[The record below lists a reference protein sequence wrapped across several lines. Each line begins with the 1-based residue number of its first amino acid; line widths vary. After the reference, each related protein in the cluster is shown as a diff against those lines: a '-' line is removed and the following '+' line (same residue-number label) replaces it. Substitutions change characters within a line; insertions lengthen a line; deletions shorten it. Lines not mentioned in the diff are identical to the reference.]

1 MANTTKGNRMYV
13 SISPAVRALLLG
25 TAVMP
30 MAVQA
35 AAQDSDEPVEVV
47 LDADGADRTLDTIT
61 VTGSRGVIQNT
72 IDIKRNST
80 TIVDGLSATDIGDL
94 PALSIGEALES
105 ITGAASHREN
115 GGATEI
121 SIRGLGPFLSATTF
135 NGREATNGSG
145 DRSVNFS
152 QFPSELMNKLAIYK
166 TQDASLIE
174 GGVAGLISLET
185 LKPLEY
191 GKRRFQAD
199 LKGNYNPDQQNISDS
214 MAGDLGY
221 RGTLS
226 YVDQFD
232 VEGMGKLGLSI
243 GLQRSDISQPEQE
256 MRSSSPSGSSLYACI
271 ADASDPDLRGY
282 ANDSNGDCEDLGPN
296 SSNNDG
302 YNTTIDPATGLA
314 VDDGL
319 DYAWASSSRGYR
331 QNDTQDERDSAFI
344 ALQWQ
349 PNDRWDINLDAQ
361 WSERTQSEDRNDLN
375 FSNMKRSTEG
385 MTLESLQVQDNGV
398 VRFIETQSDIE
409 SNGEIFSRTEEYT
422 GYGLNAAYDVTD
434 RLTISGDYSYSETTR
449 EELQVSLRVSS
460 QGGPGSGGRENVSW
474 SRDGDGF
481 VTFTVEDFD
490 VNDISNYTDGVRAR
504 IDSDVD
510 RKNTVEALRF
520 DGYYDLD
527 WGAIQSLDFGV
538 RFSEMQYVNLAGTR
552 TEITTDDLDPGNI
565 PCSAGFAE
573 SGFLDSATGALVTQI
588 DSATGSVVNTTSS
601 WATFDNA
608 CLLDYILDAEGV
620 SFAYPD
626 QEYGNN
632 GTTDVTEKTTAY
644 YAMANFDT
652 IFADKPVRGNF
663 GVRVVNTE
671 VESLGFRN
679 ALSLVTNTDGTLDL
693 VEDTSVVETISGGTD
708 YTEVLPSLNVVMDLR
723 DDVILRAGVFRGL
736 SRADPA
742 DMNFSRSFNTVSDDE
757 NPTTLAELISGV
769 NASGNPSYE
778 PLTSWN
784 YDLAAEWYPNDDSI
798 LAVSLY
804 AKNFKGGFENAVQN
818 ETFTIDGQQVTV
830 PVTLLST
837 NEDTSS
843 LFGIEFT
850 GSHRFS
856 YLPGYWS
863 GLGAK
868 VSYNYADSDFEFEDS
883 LYGDLGYR
891 DENGN
896 FVQTNAGIVTP
907 GNIPGF
913 SEHTFSGQ
921 VYYQIGE
928 FDASVIYK
936 YRSEYFQPYTS
947 NGTRLRY
954 VGDVGVWEARA
965 SYNLTENVRLSAEAI
980 NIFDAPKEQ
989 YFFTTDNL
997 GEVNYYGPRIF
1008 FGIRARF

>member
-1 MANTTKGNRMYV
+1 MANQFEGRDRSSFNTSLVKM
-13 SISPAVRALLLG
+13 LLLG
-25 TAVMP
+25 SVAMP
-30 MAVQA
+30 FAGTVY
-35 AAQDSDEPVEVV
+35 AQDAADPLEAVEEEARQEVV
-47 LDADGADRTLDTIT
+47 T
-61 VTGSRGVIQNT
+61 VTGSRQQIQNT
-72 IDIKRNST
+72 IAIKRDST

-174 GGVAGLISLET
+174 GGVAGLIELET
-185 LKPLEY
+185 LKPLDY
-191 GKRRFQAD
+191 GKRRIQLD
-199 LKGNYNPDQQNISDS
+199 LKGNYNPDQQNISDT

-226 YVDQFD
+226 YVDQFELEGLGD
-232 VEGMGKLGLSI
+232 VGFSV

-256 MRSSSPSGSSLYACI
+256 MRSSSPSGSSMFACI
-271 ADASDPDLRGY
+271 ADASDPDARGY
-282 ANDSNGDCEDLGPN
+282 AGGSGDCEDQGPN
-296 SSNNDG
+296 SSNNDD

-314 VDDGL
+314 LDDGL
-319 DYAWASSSRGYR
+319 AYAWASSSRGYR
-331 QNDTQDERDSAFI
+331 QNDTHDERDSAFV

-349 PNDRWDINLDAQ
+349 PNDRWDVNIDAQ
-361 WSERTQSEDRNDLN
+361 WSERVQSEDRHDLN
-375 FSNMKRSTEG
+375 FSNMKRNTDG
-385 MTLESLQVQDNGV
+385 VTLESLQFQPNGV
-398 VRFIETQSDIE
+398 VQFIETQSDIE
-409 SNGEIFSRTEEYT
+409 SNGEIFERAEEYT
-422 GYGLNAAYDVTD
+422 GYGASAAYEVSD
-434 RLTISGDYSYSETTR
+434 RLTVSGDYSFSETTR

-474 SRDGDGF
+474 ARDGDGF
-481 VTFTVEDFD
+481 VHFTVQDFD
-490 VNDISNYTDGVRAR
+490 VNDITNYTDGVRAR

-510 RKNTVEALRF
+510 RRNTVEAFRL
-520 DGYYDLD
+520 DADYDVD
-527 WGAIQSLDFGV
+527 WGAITKLDFGV
-538 RFSEMQYVNLAGTR
+538 RKSQLEYVNLAGTR
-552 TEITTDDLDPGNI
+552 TTVTTSDLDPANM
-565 PCSAGFAE
+565 PCAANFYE
-573 SGFLDSATGALVTQI
+573 SDFLDSASGALVTQI
-588 DSATGSVVNTTSS
+588 DGTGSTVGTSNS
-601 WATFDNA
+601 WAIFDNA
-608 CLLDYILDAEGV
+608 CLVDYILTAEGET
-620 SFAYPD
+620 FAYPD

-632 GTTDVTEKTTAY
+632 GTTDVTEDTTAF

-652 IFADKPVRGNF
+652 EFADKAVRGNF

-679 ALSLVTNTDGTLDL
+679 ALSIVTDPTDNTIDL
-693 VEDTSVVETISGGTD
+693 VEDSAVVERTVGGSD
-708 YTEVLPSLNVVMDLR
+708 YTEVLPSLNVVMDLK
-723 DDVILRAGVFRGL
+723 DDVVLRGGIFRGL

-742 DMNFSRSFNTVSDDE
+742 DMRNSRSFDTDTGIGA
-757 NPTTLAELISGV
+757 TTLAELITGV
-769 NASGNPSYE
+769 NASGNPNFE

-784 YDLAAEWYPNDDSI
+784 YDLAAEWYPNEDSI
-798 LAVSLY
+798 LAVTLY
-804 AKNFKGGFENAVQN
+804 AKDFKGGFENAVQQ

-843 LFGIEFT
+843 LYGLELT
-850 GSHRFS
+850 ASHRFQN
-856 YLPGYWS
+856 LPDVLD
-863 GLGAK
+863 GLGFK
-868 VSYNYADSDFEFEDS
+868 VSYNIADSDFEFEDS
-883 LYGDLGYR
+883 NYGNLGYR

-896 FVQTNAGIVTP
+896 FVQTAAGIVEP

-913 SEHTFSGQ
+913 SEQTFSGQ
-921 VYYQIGE
+921 LYYQKGP
-928 FDASVIYK
+928 FDGSLIYK

-965 SYNLTENVRLSAEAI
+965 SYEITDNVRASVEAI
-980 NIFDAPKEQ
+980 NLFDAPKEQ
-989 YFFTTDNL
+989 YFYTQDNL

-1008 FGIRARF
+1008 FGLRAKF